1 MSGSLDAASIIAE
14 GEALTGIA
22 DARPELHANLRAL
35 VASLNKD
42 SRHGAEGRESCRQ
55 ALLRVVKDRLVA
67 QQWHRDFPAIGE
79 EVIREP
85 VFLTGLP
92 RSGTTYFQYL
102 FDNDRRFRLVRT
114 WEAVMPFPPPGHD
127 PASVAQRKAMERE
140 VNEELRSKV
149 EGFDALHLIDEDGPQ
164 ECHLFLEY
172 GYGAA
177 GFHNMYDVPDYFD
190 FLMDG
195 LDLEPVYRIHK
206 EMLQLLQWKTPQ
218 PRWALKYP
226 NHVIAMETILKVF
239 PDARFVMTHR
249 DPAQT
254 LASIAKMT
262 YSLRGTREAEPV
274 DPHRVGEQ
282 MRHFIRRHIDGIMEF
297 CNGPNADRVTHVD
310 YYRVAEDPGAVL
322 DEVHAGIGI
331 DTPADVREAIEG
343 WRRENPKGKRGE
355 NRYTLEQF
363 GLDEAE
369 LRELFSD
376 YIQRFNIP
384 SEAEGTAR
392 FPASS

>member
-1 MSGSLDAASIIAE
+1 VSGLLDAASIIAE
-14 GEALTGIA
+14 GEAITGVA
-22 DARPELHANLRAL
+22 DAQPELHANLRAL
-35 VASLNKD
+35 VAALNKD
-42 SRHGAEGRESCRQ
+42 SRHGDEGRASCRQ
-55 ALLRVVKDRLVA
+55 ALLRVVKDRLTA
-67 QQWHRDFPAIGE
+67 QQWLSDFPAIAE

-102 FDNDRRFRLVRT
+102 FDHDRRFRLIRT
-114 WEAVMPFPPPGHD
+114 WEAIMPFPPPGHD
-127 PASVAQRKAMERE
+127 PASIATRKAMERE
-140 VNEELRSKV
+140 VNEDIRSKV
-149 EGFDALHLIDEDGPQ
+149 KDFDALHLIDEDGPQ

-190 FLMDG
+190 FLMDE
-195 LDLEPVYRIHK
+195 LDMEPVYRLEK
-206 EMLQLLQWKTPQ
+206 QMLQLLQWKCPQ

-226 NHVIAMETILKVF
+226 NHVIAMDPILKVF

-249 DPAQT
+249 DPVQT

-262 YSLRGTREAEPV
+262 FSLRGTREAAPV
-274 DPHRVGEQ
+274 DPHRVGAQ
-282 MRHFIRRHIDGIMEF
+282 MRHFIRRHIDRIMAF
-297 CNGPNADRVTHVD
+297 CTGPDADRVTHVD
-310 YYRVAEDPGAVL
+310 YYRVAQDPAAVL
-322 DEVHAGIGI
+322 GEVHAGIGI
-331 DTPADVREAIEG
+331 DTPDDVREAIAS

-363 GLDEAE
+363 GLVEAE
-369 LRELFSD
+369 LRELYAD
-376 YIQRFNIP
+376 YIAYFNIP

-392 FPASS
+392 TA